1 MQLVRRF
8 VAEEQGAETVEY
20 ALVLGLVGLAAVVG
34 LTAAGSSI
42 NAWSG
47 ELLPTYLGTLPA
59 T

>member
-1 MQLVRRF
+1 MKLVRRL
-8 VAEEQGAETVEY
+8 VQEERGAETVEY

-42 NAWSG
+42 NTWWNSLA
-47 ELLPTYLGTLPA
+47 TYLGSIPA

>member
-1 MQLVRRF
+1 MQVIRRF
-8 VAEEQGAETVEY
+8 VVEEQGAETVEY

-42 NAWSG
+42 NTWWNSLA
-47 ELLPTYLGTLPA
+47 TYLGTLPA

>member
-34 LTAAGSSI
+34 LTAAGGSI
-42 NAWSG
+42 NAWWGKLS
-47 ELLPTYLGTLPA
+47 TYLGTLPA